1 MKNEYLVKSAV
12 YGGTDVDSPNKSKA
26 KDVSNELQ
34 KHLNAGHVKLCI
46 SNGLPSPNPKVLP
59 YPPFNDPAKGLGKAF
74 AAIVSINKNDHYFA
88 CNEGQTIDFSIFS
101 DTSDN
106 SITYE
111 FNKYNLVLHVELG
124 STNSQALPDSG
135 GGNSQGFPILKG
147 TISFTDNDKTPRK
160 YSIFPSS
167 AGVYNTIW
175 ASAKDG
181 TCGSYKGIDTF
192 GIVWNSPSAKL
203 LWIKEKNIF
212 LFQGGTINDSDV
224 LLIKTKNYPPKA
236 SN

>member
-12 YGGTDVDSPNKSKA
+12 YGGTDVDTPNKSKA

-34 KHLNAGHVKLCI
+34 MHLNAGHVKLCI

-74 AAIVSINKNDHYFA
+74 AAIVSINKTDHYFA

-106 SITYE
+106 IITYE
-111 FNKYNLVLHVELG
+111 FNKYNLVLQVELG
-124 STNSQALPDSG
+124 TTNSKKLPDSG
-135 GGNSQGFPILKG
+135 GKSQGFNILNG
-147 TISFTDNDKTPRK
+147 TISFTDKDKNKTARK
-160 YSIFPSS
+160 YSIPPSS
-167 AGVYNTIW
+167 VGVYNTIW

-181 TCGSYKGIDTF
+181 AGGSCMGIDTF
-192 GIVWNSPSAKL
+192 GMSWNSTSAKL
-203 LWIKEKNIF
+203 SWQQENNRF
-212 LFQGGTINDSDV
+212 LFQGGTINDPDV

-236 SN
+236 K